1 MREKDMKPNS
11 TAWAAIML
19 AVTSA
24 SHLGAQCDGTNTCTT
39 THTVSATVGVI
50 VMLEMSSTTT
60 ALTSPTAD
68 DIHNGA
74 AIMDAG
80 PTLTISA
87 NQSWTLNIRSQN
99 NNNWT
104 FTGVGG
110 GQTGRKSIGD
120 LAWSTAAGGTFTPIT
135 SNDAVFLANA
145 NPADHVPAQV
155 FFKTTWGSDFSAGG
169 NAPGNYSLPIALTL
183 TAP

>member
-1 MREKDMKPNS
+1 MREKDMKPIP

-19 AVTSA
+19 AVTGTSR
-24 SHLGAQCDGTNTCTT
+24 LGAQCDGTNSCTT

-60 ALTSPTAD
+60 TLTSPTAD

-87 NQSWTLNIRSQN
+87 NESWTLNIRSQN

-104 FTGVGG
+104 FTGAVQ
-110 GQTGRKSIGD
+110 GQNGRKSIGD
-120 LAWSTAAGGTFTPIT
+120 LAWSTSAGGTFTPIT
-135 SNDAVFLANA
+135 KNDAVFLADG
-145 NPADHVPAQV
+145 NPADHVPTQV

-169 NAPGNYSLPIALTL
+169 NAPGLYSLPIAFTL

>member
-1 MREKDMKPNS
+1 MREKDMKPTP

-19 AVTSA
+19 AVTGA
-24 SHLGAQCDGTNTCTT
+24 SHLGAQCDGINTCTT
-39 THTVSATVGVI
+39 THTVSATVSVI

-60 ALTSPTAD
+60 TLTSPTAD

-99 NNNWT
+99 SNNWT
-104 FTGVGG
+104 FTGAGQ

-120 LAWSTAAGGTFTPIT
+120 LAWSTSAGGTFTPIT
-135 SNDAVFLANA
+135 SNDAVFLADG
-145 NPADHVPAQV
+145 NPADHVPALV
-155 FFKTTWGSDFSAGG
+155 FFRTTWGSDFSAGG
-169 NAPGNYSLPIALTL
+169 NAPGTYSLPIAFTL